1 MVEAGQA
8 RPDAHP
14 LRIAEARA
22 WHVDPD
28 DAGRGVPY
36 PDMILTALLG
46 LDLDDVRSVLVVG
59 DTAEDMTAGRR
70 AGAGLV
76 VGVRTGRDADDVLL
90 AAGAD
95 RVVPGL
101 ADVPDLVVRTR

>member
-1 MVEAGQA
+1 
-8 RPDAHP
+8 
-14 LRIAEARA
+14 
-22 WHVDPD
+22 PD

-46 LDLDDVRSVLVVG
+46 LDLAAARSVLVAG

-70 AGAGLV
+70 ARAGPA
-76 VGVRTGRDADDVLL
+76 VGVRTGRDAQDVLL

-101 ADVPDLVVRTR
+101 VDVPDLVVRTR